1 MKKRI
6 LFVALL
12 GTMSSAYS
20 QDGTFDARS
29 IGMGGAG
36 VAAANGLNAIYQN
49 PSALAGLPKEKFA
62 MEAPFSF
69 RLLDEGD
76 LKNNLGTLNTN
87 ATALSN
93 AMAAFQMTPTSANAL
108 QAATAL
114 TNFNNSMNLVSNKS
128 LMGSMYGGA
137 FLALPKPSFAFALKL
152 DAKAE
157 FGGVFNYA
165 NGDQAII
172 TTLANNLTVCANT
185 ANPVNCNAAAG
196 QVGPGG
202 QINGLTSDFK
212 IRGVVIGEVGVTAAR
227 HVDDWAGI
235 DLGITPKFMKITS
248 FDMASGAQSGNA
260 NATSTSGNQKSD
272 SAFNLDLG
280 VSKQYT
286 SDKGNVIKTGLVAK
300 NLFPKTIKTALGNTI
315 DIAPQVT
322 VGGAYGTGWFTGTV
336 DVDVIKNKALVAGFT
351 KESRF
356 VRLGAEF
363 DAKGWAQV
371 RFGYRHDLAGNYP
384 GLPSI
389 GLGLNLKV
397 LSADLSLAAAG
408 KKEMVA
414 AFQVGTH
421 F

>member
-1 MKKRI
+1 MKKRV

-12 GTMSSAYS
+12 GAMSSAYS

-62 MEAPFSF
+62 LEAPFSF

-93 AMAAFQMTPTSANAL
+93 AMAAFQVTPTQANAL

-114 TNFNNSMNLVSNKS
+114 TNFSNSMNAVSNKS
-128 LMGSMYGGA
+128 LMGSVYGGA
-137 FLALPKPSFAFALKL
+137 FLALPKPNFAFALKL

-165 NGDQAII
+165 SGDQAII
-172 TTLANNLTVCANT
+172 GTLANNLAACS
-185 ANPVNCNAAAG
+185 PVNPIACNNARA
-196 QVGPGG
+196 QVGAGG

-212 IRGVVIGEVGVTAAR
+212 VRGVVIGEVGVTAAR
-227 HVDDWAGI
+227 HIDDWAGI
-235 DLGITPKFMKITS
+235 DLGLTPKFMKITS
-248 FDMASGAQSGNA
+248 FDMVSAAQSGNA
-260 NATSTSGNQKSD
+260 NATSTSGNQKTD

-280 VSKQYT
+280 ASKQYT
-286 SDKGNVIKTGLVAK
+286 SDKGNIIKTGVVVK
-300 NLFPKTIKTALGNTI
+300 NLFPKTIKTALGNTVE
-315 DIAPQVT
+315 IAPQVT
-322 VGGAYGTGWFTGTV
+322 AGGAFGTGWFTGTV
-336 DVDVIKNKALVAGFT
+336 DVDVIKNKALVTGFT

-371 RFGYRHDLAGNYP
+371 RFGYRHDLAGNYA

-397 LSADLSLAAAG
+397 LSADFSVAAAG
-408 KKEMVA
+408 KKEVVA

>member
-12 GTMSSAYS
+12 STMSSAYS
-20 QDGTFDARS
+20 QDGAVDPRS

-36 VAAANGLNAIYQN
+36 VAAANGLNAVYQN
-49 PSALAGLPKEKFA
+49 PSALAGLPKEKFTL
-62 MEAPFSF
+62 EAPFSF

-76 LKNNLGTLNTN
+76 LTKNLDTLNINANNL
-87 ATALSN
+87 SS
-93 AMAAFQMTPTSANAL
+93 AMTAFQAVQSPANAR

-114 TNFNNSMNLVSNKS
+114 TNFDNSMSLSSNKS
-128 LMGSMYGGA
+128 LMGSVYGGVL
-137 FLALPKPSFAFALKL
+137 LALPKPTFAFALKL

-165 NGDQAII
+165 NGDHAII
-172 TTLANNLTVCANT
+172 TTLANDLNVCANT
-185 ANPVNCNAAAG
+185 ANPVNCNAARG

-202 QINGLTSDFK
+202 QVNGLTSDFK

-227 HVDDWAGI
+227 HIDDWAGI

-248 FDMASGAQSGNA
+248 FDMISSAQSGNA
-260 NATSTSGNQKSD
+260 SATSKSGNQKND

-286 SDKGNVIKTGLVAK
+286 SDKGNVVKTGVVVK
-300 NLFPKTIKTALGNTI
+300 NMFSKTIKTALGNTI

-322 VGGAYGTGWFTGTV
+322 VGGAYGTGWFTGTM

-351 KESRF
+351 KESQF

-363 DAKGWAQV
+363 DAKGWAQLRV
-371 RFGYRHDLAGNYP
+371 GYRHDLAGNYA

-389 GLGLNLKV
+389 GLGLNLKL

-414 AFQVGTH
+414 AIQVGTH

>member
-6 LFVALL
+6 MFVALL
-12 GTMSSAYS
+12 STMSSAYS
-20 QDGTFDARS
+20 QDGAVDPRS

-36 VAAANGLNAIYQN
+36 VAAANGLNAVYQN

-62 MEAPFSF
+62 LEAPFSL

-76 LKNNLGTLNTN
+76 LTKNLDTLNINANNL
-87 ATALSN
+87 SR
-93 AMAAFQMTPTSANAL
+93 AMASFQTSPTQVNAGL
-108 QAATAL
+108 AASAL
-114 TNFNNSMNLVSNKS
+114 TNFGNSMGLVSQKS
-128 LMGSMYGGA
+128 LMGSIYGGA
-137 FLALPKPSFAFALKL
+137 LLALPKPTFAFALKL

-165 NGDQAII
+165 NSDQIQI
-172 TTLANNLTVCANT
+172 NSLASSLNACSL
-185 ANPVNCNAAAG
+185 NAANCTPLTG
-196 QVGPGG
+196 VGPNG
-202 QINGLTSDFK
+202 QITNLASDYK

-227 HVDDWAGI
+227 HIDDWAGI
-235 DLGITPKFMKITS
+235 DLGITPKLMKITS
-248 FDMASGAQSGNA
+248 FDMISGAQSGNA
-260 NATSTSGNQKSD
+260 SATSKSGNQKND

-286 SDKGNVIKTGLVAK
+286 SDKGNVVKTGVVVK
-300 NLFPKTIKTALGNTI
+300 NMFSKTIKTALGNTI

-322 VGGAYGTGWFTGTV
+322 VGGAYGTGWFTGTM

-351 KESRF
+351 KESQF

-371 RFGYRHDLAGNYP
+371 RVGYRHDLAGNYA

-408 KKEMVA
+408 KKEVVA